1 MLRAAPPPRG
11 VRMVRAAVLM
21 DAATPLPTPIIVLP
35 GNPASNLWD
44 VYLTQPDQIY
54 TLTRG
59 GFPLHKPSNEKNFDR
74 LLFHPD
80 DPSVTLNTTG
90 SAVSPARIAAW
101 NAFYLPYEDLVER
114 LKQDVGSDDLPA
126 PVFPFAYDWRYDTSV
141 SAGVLDAFIDEV
153 LRIVSLLPAYKSAPP
168 TEVDLVAHSFGG
180 LVLSRYLRSCQ
191 QARKSARVRKVVTIA
206 TPFRGAV
213 DALFTMIKDLE
224 QRVAARALPS
234 VWGLLPYFNNA
245 TVDLTKTPAV
255 PVDLLTDPTVW
266 NGSSVERTLDAYCDS
281 MGSSKTGAQ
290 QLAELRAL
298 ADRQRTDITTLDV
311 GSVLDTP
318 DNWMPIVG
326 IGSKTNVQTQ
336 VVNVQPGSQPDA
348 EFSFVQN
355 DTGGDNTVA
364 YLGAIPP
371 FNLATG
377 DPGNLTAQGN
387 VTPPERLVCFSADD
401 IGLHERGDWLG
412 IGQALGLV
420 SLHSFL
426 PKMDAVQQAI
436 FSFLRATPPKVRAPA
451 RPAPGVS
458 AANVLWP
465 DDWNLVAR

>member
-1 MLRAAPPPRG
+1 MLRAALPPRG
-11 VRMVRAAVLM
+11 FRMIRAAVLM
-21 DAATPLPTPIIVLP
+21 DSATPLPTPIIVLP

-44 VYLTQPDQIY
+44 LYPTQPDQVY

-59 GFPLHKPSNEKNFDR
+59 GFPLHKPSNEKNYDR

-80 DPSVTLNTTG
+80 DPLVTLNTTG
-90 SAVSPARIAAW
+90 KTISPARVAAW

-114 LKQDVGSDDLPA
+114 LKQDVGTDDQPA
-126 PVFPFAYDWRYDTSV
+126 PVFPFAYDWRYDSSV
-141 SAGVLDAFIDEV
+141 SARVLDAFIGEV
-153 LRIVSLLPAYKSAPP
+153 LRIVSLLPAYRSAPP

-180 LVLSRYLRSCQ
+180 IVLSRYLRARQ
-191 QARKSARVRKVVTIA
+191 QARKPARVRKVVTIA

-245 TVDLTKTPAV
+245 TVDLTKTPAA
-255 PVDLLTDPTVW
+255 PVDLLTDPTIW
-266 NGSSVERTLDAYCDS
+266 NGSSVERTLDAYCAS
-281 MGSSKTGAQ
+281 MGSTKTGAQ

-298 ADRQRTDITTLDV
+298 ADQQRTDITTLDV
-311 GSVLDTP
+311 GSVLETP
-318 DNWMPIVG
+318 DNWLAIVG
-326 IGSKTNVQTQ
+326 IGGKTNVQTQ
-336 VVNVQPGSQPDA
+336 VVNVQPGAQPDA
-348 EFSFVQN
+348 EFAFVQN
-355 DTGGDNTVA
+355 DTGGDNTVP

-377 DPGNLTAQGN
+377 EAGKLTLAGNP
-387 VTPPERLVCFSADD
+387 TPPERLVCFTEDD

-412 IGQALGLV
+412 IGQTLGLV

-451 RPAPGVS
+451 RTAPEVG
-458 AANVLWP
+458 AGNVLWP
-465 DDWNLVAR
+465 DSWNLVVR